1 MHGMTGVRVVSRL
14 IALAVLVAA
23 GIYTLVYLYRWEWNR
38 AVMAGIFFIAAEVAL
53 IGTAIVT
60 RLRALEHRMGP
71 PGTSP
76 GADETPRS
84 RHFAWLEESVGGF
97 NVFIPILLGAGVILS
112 LFAWVIERIARF
124 VTAPLAGERAVSPLA
139 SLDLPD
145 GGLVIGSGSIALDG
159 PGVAAGPRRQLPP
172 LVRGAITFAAMIGM
186 MLGIWFLR
194 EATEAR
200 PGGGEPG
207 TTTVELDIATRE
219 SGATTEQLVDAFWV
233 ACRLRLPRDAELVSA
248 EVVVPGHAVMTLTPV
263 LGDTDQRQF
272 AGCVGDGILDRVDAD
287 VIRVET
293 QPAQPA
299 QLAP

>member
-1 MHGMTGVRVVSRL
+1 MRGMTGVRVVSRL
-14 IALAVLVAA
+14 IALVVLVAA
-23 GIYTLVYLYRWEWNR
+23 GVYTMVYLYRWEWNR

-71 PGTSP
+71 PGTSTA
-76 GADETPRS
+76 GADEKPRS

-124 VTAPLAGERAVSPLA
+124 VTAPLAGERSVSPLA
-139 SLDLPD
+139 TLDLPS
-145 GGLVIGSGSIALDG
+145 GGLLAVPGSAPLD
-159 PGVAAGPRRQLPP
+159 PATHPRKGNHQLPP
-172 LVRGAITFAAMIGM
+172 LVRAAVTVAAMIAM

-194 EATEAR
+194 EATESR
-200 PGGGEPG
+200 PGGGDPG
-207 TTTVELDIATRE
+207 TTTIELGIATRE

-248 EVVVPGHAVMTLTPV
+248 EVVVPGRAVLTLTPL

-299 QLAP
+299 P